1 MKNNIDSDR
10 PVNGTDSNLEAN
22 ALPDSGSI
30 GSRSSFTAGAFATSE
45 PSASVWLQTLAP
57 IFSPTELD
65 AFADALNFSQPFYA
79 DKMLLT
85 GEPVAQHIRG
95 MVLILASLR
104 VDADTL
110 LAGILHSVPI
120 YLDGYQEKLNAAFNH
135 HVAHLVEG
143 VARMGRIRSLG
154 APTANVPDRG
164 AQVEALR
171 KMLLAMAED
180 IRVVII
186 ALADRVQT
194 MRYIAANNVHGRV
207 ETAHE
212 TLDIFA
218 PLANRLGLWQ
228 VKWELEDFSF
238 RIIEPERYKKIAT
251 LLEETRRIREEY
263 IALVVEKLQGE
274 LRRTGIKAEVTG
286 RPKHIYSIHKKMQ
299 RKGVDFKEIHD
310 SRAVRV
316 LVDDVKD
323 CYAVLGAVHNL
334 WVPIPKEFDDYI
346 ARPKGNDYRSL
357 HTAVIG
363 PEDKVV
369 EVQIRTYEMHRHS
382 EMGVAAHWRYK
393 EGARRDA
400 RYDDKIAWLR
410 QILEWRNDVAD
421 AGELAE
427 HFKVAL
433 FEDSIYVLTPEGR
446 VIALPKGATPVDF
459 AYHIHTDLGH
469 RCRGAKVD
477 GVMVPLDYRLKN
489 AQRVEIISAKQGSP
503 SRDWLNPALG
513 YLKSQRAKAKVRQ
526 WFSGQEREAL
536 LAQGRALVEKELQRH
551 GMTAMGLD
559 KLADEFKFA
568 KLDAFLAAVA
578 RGEIGNRQL
587 ANFLGEKL
595 PSPVQGSEAAPSV
608 AVVSSSPTG
617 IVVAGVD
624 KLLTVLAKC
633 CKPAPPDPIVGFIT
647 RGRGITVHRH
657 GCASLS
663 RLAEESAERLIA
675 AEWGKAELSKGGG
688 YEVDIEIEAA
698 DRQGLLH
705 DISTILLRE
714 KINVTATRTH
724 SHHHAAIMRFTLL
737 ITSVAQLNRLLGLI
751 QSLPGVSS
759 AFRK

>member
-1 MKNNIDSDR
+1 MKKSINSNP
-10 PVNGTDSNLEAN
+10 PVDGVDSNLKVSRLAD
-22 ALPDSGSI
+22 PGSKE
-30 GSRSSFTAGAFATSE
+30 SPYSFTAAPFGTSE
-45 PSASVWLQTLAP
+45 PNASVWLETLTP
-57 IFSPTELD
+57 IFSPPELD
-65 AFADALNFSQPFYA
+65 SFADALRFSQPLYA
-79 DKMLLT
+79 DKIFLT

-120 YLDGYQEKLNAAFNH
+120 YLDGYQEKLSATFNH
-135 HVAHLVEG
+135 QVAQLVEG
-143 VARMGRIRSLG
+143 VARMRRIRVLG
-154 APTANVPDRG
+154 EASGNVPNRG
-164 AQVEALR
+164 EQVEALR

-194 MRYIAANNVHGRV
+194 MRYVAANNVQGRV
-207 ETAHE
+207 EIAHE
-212 TLDIFA
+212 TLDIYA

-263 IALVVEKLQGE
+263 IDGVVEMLQGE
-274 LRRTGIKAEVTG
+274 LRRTGIGAEVTG

-299 RKGVDFKEIHD
+299 RKGVDFTEIHD
-310 SRAVRV
+310 FRAVRV
-316 LVDDVKD
+316 LVEDVKD
-323 CYAVLGAVHNL
+323 CYAVLGVVHNL

-357 HTAVIG
+357 HTAVVG
-363 PEDKVV
+363 PEEKVV
-369 EVQIRTYEMHRHS
+369 EVQIRTHEMHRHS

-400 RYDDKIAWLR
+400 RYDEKIAWLR

-433 FEDSIYVLTPEGR
+433 FEDSIYVLTPQGR

-459 AYHIHTDLGH
+459 AYHVHTDLGH

-477 GVMVPLDYRLKN
+477 GVMVPLDYRLQN

-513 YLKSQRAKAKVRQ
+513 YLKSQRARAKVRQ

-551 GMTAMGLD
+551 GMTALGLD
-559 KLADEFKFA
+559 KVAAEFKFP
-568 KLDAFLAAVA
+568 KLDAFLAAVG

-587 ANFLGEKL
+587 ANFLGEKT
-595 PSPVQGSEAAPSV
+595 PSPVKSSEAVSSV
-608 AVVSSSPTG
+608 APVSSSPTG

-633 CKPAPPDPIVGFIT
+633 CKPAPPDPIIGFIT
-647 RGRGITVHRH
+647 RGRGITVHRQ

-675 AEWGKAELSKGGG
+675 AEWGAADMSKGGG
-688 YEVDIEIEAA
+688 YEVDIEVEAI

-714 KINVTATRTH
+714 KINVTATRTQ
-724 SHHHAAIMRFTLL
+724 SHHHAALMRFTLL
-737 ITSVAQLNRLLGLI
+737 ITSVEQLSRLMGLI
-751 QSLPGVSS
+751 RSLPGVTSV
-759 AFRK
+759 FRK